1 MNNQT
6 DQRVTDQGVPAARRL
21 NALGTIVVTGSD
33 AQSFLQGQLSFDM
46 SRLTPDYVEVAS
58 INSAQGRVQAVAWLL
73 QRHDAIVMILPA
85 TMIDTVIGRLRK
97 FVLRAK
103 VNIDSGH
110 GQLSVGSV
118 DSSTMPQPTRGHL
131 ERDGLSLIH
140 WPTGSG
146 LVLAPAHMPMQADAS
161 NSDAWR
167 LENIRAGLP
176 AVYPQTHEAFIAQML
191 NLDLLQGIS
200 FEKGCYTGQEIIARM
215 HFRGQVKRRM
225 LRFAFAG
232 HAPAPGA
239 RVVSEGNHAGDI
251 VDAAATSSGSELL
264 AVINLTQADTP
275 LAIDGEPGQLLQRLP
290 LPYEVKG

>member
-1 MNNQT
+1 MNDHPIDDHT
-6 DQRVTDQGVPAARRL
+6 APLAARRL
-21 NALGTIVVTGSD
+21 DALGTILISGGD

-58 INSAQGRVQAVAWLL
+58 INSAQGRVQAVVWLL
-73 QRHDAIVMILPA
+73 RRHATIVMMLPVA
-85 TMIDTVIGRLRK
+85 MADTVIARLRK

-103 VNIDSGH
+103 ATIESGQ
-110 GQLSVGSV
+110 GQLSVGSI
-118 DSSTMPQPTRGHL
+118 DSSRMPQPVRGHL

-140 WPTGSG
+140 WPGGHG
-146 LVLAPAHMPMQADAS
+146 LVIAPAHIPMQVDPA
-161 NSDAWR
+161 NNDAWR

-225 LRFAFAG
+225 LRYSFAG
-232 HAPAPGA
+232 SPPAPGA
-239 RVVSEGNHAGDI
+239 RVVSEGNHAGDV
-251 VDAAATSSGSELL
+251 VDAVATSNGSELL
-264 AVINLTQADTP
+264 AVINLAQADAP
-275 LAIDGEPGQLLQRLP
+275 LAIDGEPGKALQRLP
-290 LPYEVKG
+290 LPYDLK